1 MSVSWTYAG
10 LKRNAPSV
18 ILVSGLFA
26 VMVALALNRS
36 ANDASPIRSV
46 DAIDGTIRSVYWAK
60 NNGPTYALSL
70 NDNSLVLVDDEQPHL
85 IGSNARIERVTR
97 DNGSVSY
104 RFVNHRD

>member
-1 MSVSWTYAG
+1 MSVFWTWDG

-18 ILVSGLFA
+18 ILFVGVFA
-26 VMVALALNRS
+26 IMVVLAAS
-36 ANDASPIRSV
+36 KWANDATPIRSV
-46 DAIDGTIRSVYWAK
+46 DAIDGTIRSVYWGK
-60 NNGPTYALSL
+60 NDGPTYALSL

-104 RFVNHRD
+104 RFAN